1 MTPVNSM
8 DRNLQILMIFF
19 LLNHTYENVG
29 EQVGEP
35 CFSNVSDNILGVPVC
50 DSSLLVGKALD
61 MKGRVRE
68 DGVHKGQ
75 TKYARD

>member
-8 DRNLQILMIFF
+8 DRKNHADFGDFF

-29 EQVGEP
+29 EQVGES
-35 CFSNVSDNILGVPVC
+35 CFSDVSDNILGVPVS

-61 MKGRVRE
+61 MKGRVG
-68 DGVHKGQ
+68 DGG
-75 TKYARD
+75 